1 MGQVLLGQSLSPAEI
16 TSLVLQR
23 LCLLSGVLS
32 SCFPACF
39 CFQSCSFIACVIF
52 NDFIP
57 RRSDFLFPPE
67 ASAAAHGGEFVTVA
81 VVTAVRCCVT

>member
-16 TSLVLQR
+16 TSLVLQS

-32 SCFPACF
+32 SCFAACS
-39 CFQSCSFIACVIF
+39 CLQSCSFIAFVIF

-57 RRSDFLFPPE
+57 RLSDFLFPLK
-67 ASAAAHGGEFVTVA
+67 HRGGEFVTVA